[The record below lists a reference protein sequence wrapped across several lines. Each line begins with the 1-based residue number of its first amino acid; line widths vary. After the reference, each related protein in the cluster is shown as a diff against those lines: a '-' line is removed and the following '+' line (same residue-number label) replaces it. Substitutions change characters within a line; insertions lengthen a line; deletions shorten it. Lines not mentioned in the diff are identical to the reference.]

1 MIKVLKF
8 KLDFYK
14 NCKDLLYEV
23 ILLIKFFFFFNGRN
37 GNVLD
42 NNIFHWN
49 FKFIQ
54 IWKECEISKDF
65 EEF

>member
-14 NCKDLLYEV
+14 NYKDLLYEV

-42 NNIFHWN
+42 NNIFH
-49 FKFIQ
+49 
-54 IWKECEISKDF
+54 
-65 EEF
+65 